1 MSTRASTPEH
11 SREETMNEHTKRLFD
26 LLKAGSETSPSYSET
41 KALLD
46 KGAEV
51 TIEDDNDDTLNTL
64 AQKKKNKGAM
74 KAISEAATR
83 HFASTPESAGHN
95 VLEGESLQL
104 AKKALSKMGGK
115 TRRSK
120 RKLRKTRRH
129 HKKSHHR
136 RR

>member
-1 MSTRASTPEH
+1 MSTRASTPDH

-26 LLKAGSETSPSYSET
+26 LLKAGNENSPSYSET

-46 KGAEV
+46 RGAEV

-74 KAISEAATR
+74 KAIAEAATR
-83 HFASTPESAGHN
+83 HFASTAESSGHN
-95 VLEGESLQL
+95 VLEGESLSV

-115 TRRSK
+115 TRRTK

-129 HKKSHHR
+129 HKKSHR
-136 RR
+136 GRK